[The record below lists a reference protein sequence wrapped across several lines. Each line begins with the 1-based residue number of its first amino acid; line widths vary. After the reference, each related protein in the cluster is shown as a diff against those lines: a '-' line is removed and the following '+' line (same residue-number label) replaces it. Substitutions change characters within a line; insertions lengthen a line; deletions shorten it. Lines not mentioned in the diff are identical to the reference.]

1 MTDPDVQSEAELP
14 HAVTKRSDDPEAR
27 KVWVEMYPGGDAMI
41 ELGGIDCDEEIY
53 LSSGEA
59 EALHDALGDLVTRKE
74 GDDAE

>member
-1 MTDPDVQSEAELP
+1 MSDQHDGELP

-41 ELGGIDCDEEIY
+41 ELGGIDCDEELY

-59 EALHDALGDLVTRKE
+59 EALLDALGDLVQLKE
-74 GDDAE
+74 VDDAE